1 MAVTGT
7 VGPPLMLTE
16 TVLSPPKPVVW
27 PAQYRS
33 ACFGVPVKL
42 TSIVPGWLKIVPAP
56 PVAIPVPVASV
67 TPTGAPSVSVPSASA
82 PDEHKRATA
91 AASAANA
98 VHFLICSSLSVR
110 NRANAPAIWR
120 PHRQS
125 SRGCSLGSTGR
136 TARETRLTWPG
147 A

>member
-16 TVLSPPKPVVW
+16 TALSPPKPVVW

-82 PDEHKRATA
+82 PDEQRGPQPLRAQRTQ
-91 AASAANA
+91 S
-98 VHFLICSSLSVR
+98 ISSFV
-110 NRANAPAIWR
+110 P
-120 PHRQS
+120 P
-125 SRGCSLGSTGR
+125 SRFEIGR
-136 TARETRLTWPG
+136 TPQQSGGRTGNRRAVARWVPQAERLERPG
-147 A
+147 